1 MFQVRGVFLQ
11 LRILSLEAA
20 HLLVRSFEL
29 VPGYL
34 QFLVNPVV
42 VAETDVCIGWNC
54 TCGSIDV
61 SGALTEGLSC
71 QCERVRSATST
82 SYTLCC
88 LW

>member
-61 SGALTEGLSC
+61 EWCVNRGIVVS
-71 QCERVRSATST
+71 V
-82 SYTLCC
+82 
-88 LW
+88 